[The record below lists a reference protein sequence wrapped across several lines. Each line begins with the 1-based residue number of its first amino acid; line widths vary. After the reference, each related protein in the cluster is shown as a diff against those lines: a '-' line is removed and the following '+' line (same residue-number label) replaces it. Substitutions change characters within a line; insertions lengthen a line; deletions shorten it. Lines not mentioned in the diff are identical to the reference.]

1 MGEGAVPE
9 EGVVQVSRH
18 ARGCVHPFAVA
29 LSNQQWDFNSFPL
42 VLDLDVDF
50 WIVIGCFLTCKTM
63 AFLMILRVVLV
74 EMILHKFMLPLK
86 NRDYSR
92 SLAHAGLL
100 HVKENRVQPQADMI
114 WSEFWIHEKI
124 SSNIK
129 FKIMRGFF
137 FKYQIQN

>member
-1 MGEGAVPE
+1 MGERAVPE

-29 LSNQQWDFNSFPL
+29 PSNQQWDFNSFPL

-50 WIVIGCFLTCKTM
+50 WIAIGCFLTCKTM

-100 HVKENRVQPQADMI
+100 HVKENRVQLQADMI